1 MAGLAKNDV
10 FELLELKFNRSKE
23 EIRNGNMKVVE
34 DDARGE
40 VSGHGCRYQR
50 GLESVTG
57 MLVWWFSLRQSNL
70 ISLVVL

>member
-40 VSGHGCRYQR
+40 DDVYQ
-50 GLESVTG
+50 LTAETVT
-57 MLVWWFSLRQSNL
+57 FSNA
-70 ISLVVL
+70 ID

>member
-40 VSGHGCRYQR
+40 VSGLVFADGKRWGYTFRACTPGC
-50 GLESVTG
+50 L
-57 MLVWWFSLRQSNL
+57 SLTLYTSQC
-70 ISLVVL
+70 I

>member
-40 VSGHGCRYQR
+40 VSGHGCLPL
-50 GLESVTG
+50 GITG

>member
-40 VSGHGCRYQR
+40 DDVYQ
-50 GLESVTG
+50 LTAETVT
-57 MLVWWFSLRQSNL
+57 FFDA
-70 ISLVVL
+70 ID